1 MENQL
6 WKIFDNI
13 NTWLQFSEKKNS
25 FIVTIIATQ
34 LTLIKLFSNNLTP
47 LSYISLF
54 FLMICLILTII
65 SFFPKTA
72 IDKITLGFSRPKG
85 PIKKNDN
92 LIFFA
97 DIAQYSKA
105 QYIKKVETTFSSTIT
120 GNNYLESLCEQ
131 IIVNSKIILIKLKLF
146 KISIFMMI
154 IGQFLLFLSL
164 FF

>member
-1 MENQL
+1 
-6 WKIFDNI
+6 
-13 NTWLQFSEKKNS
+13 
-25 FIVTIIATQ
+25 
-34 LTLIKLFSNNLTP
+34 
-47 LSYISLF
+47 
-54 FLMICLILTII
+54 
-65 SFFPKTA
+65 
-72 IDKITLGFSRPKG
+72 
-85 PIKKNDN
+85 